1 MLFKQPIT
9 KEWTL
14 FLDRDG
20 VINKRN
26 FEGYVTTPS
35 EFEFLPLAIEGIV
48 KLSRIFG
55 RIIVVTNQ
63 QGIGKK
69 IMTERNLSVIHDYM
83 LAMIHDNG
91 GNIDDVFYAANLKGA
106 SNDRRKPLPNMGLEA
121 QQKYP
126 EIDFKK
132 SIMVGDTD
140 SDLRFGMN
148 LGMYTVLINSEEP
161 TTEKADLTVDN
172 LNELVKKISK

>member
-35 EFEFLPLAIEGIV
+35 EFEFLPHAIEGIV
-48 KLSRIFG
+48 ELSHLFG

-69 IMTERNLSVIHDYM
+69 IMTERNLSAIHDYM
-83 LAMIHDNG
+83 LEKIHENG
-91 GNIDDVFYAANLKGA
+91 GNISEVFYAANLKGGP
-106 SNDRRKPLPNMGLEA
+106 NDRRKPLPNMGIEA

-148 LGMYTVLINSEEP
+148 LGMFTVLVKSKEMIG
-161 TTEKADLTVDN
+161 EKYDLKVDN
-172 LNELVKKISK
+172 LVQLVKKIKQ